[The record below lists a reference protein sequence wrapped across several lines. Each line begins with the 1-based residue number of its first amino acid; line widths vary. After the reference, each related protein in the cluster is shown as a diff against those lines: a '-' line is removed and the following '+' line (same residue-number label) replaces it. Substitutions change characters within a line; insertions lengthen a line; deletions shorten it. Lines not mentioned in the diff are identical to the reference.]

1 MELGRQKFQ
10 QQTRFYY
17 RSSFGDAASILK
29 VQKILAAFLHHYNP
43 SKIHPYLF
51 YSVLNRS
58 PEHLIKEIILVDD
71 YSDNRKYNDYFA
83 PHFSCLFPSTSY

>member
-1 MELGRQKFQ
+1 MLLLLKA
-10 QQTRFYY
+10 QTIR
-17 RSSFGDAASILK
+17 
-29 VQKILAAFLHHYNP
+29 VAFLHHYNP

-83 PHFSCLFPSTSY
+83 AHFSWLFPSTSY